1 MARICVLWLAV
12 VEIHARSWLMSRGEL
27 ELEILCIEGWYEGG
41 RGVVP
46 LTKTTCPEPS
56 LCYFLPPLF
65 CFPLLLLLTLPLSY
79 SLLFSSSLASNWLV
93 TQTGPRSF
101 CNRDLPLGWP
111 VCPNRHRLR
120 VCRPDPGGVRQQSV
134 VAAVRSVRTR
144 IWVGDMFGI
153 AKLP

>member
-1 MARICVLWLAV
+1 MVAEAWLRLALLLLPLRQQQQRRLLGAALHQIGGIITTASSKCRCALMARICVLWLAV

-79 SLLFSSSLASNWLV
+79 SLLFFSPLAWP
-93 TQTGPRSF
+93 QTG
-101 CNRDLPLGWP
+101 L
-111 VCPNRHRLR
+111 
-120 VCRPDPGGVRQQSV
+120 
-134 VAAVRSVRTR
+134 
-144 IWVGDMFGI
+144 
-153 AKLP
+153 